1 MSLSRCVALMWKE
14 LLEFRRDRVVVLF
27 ILYAFTVDLLADAG
41 HRMALHNA
49 GLGVLDQDR
58 SAASRELVGRF
69 PEPYFRHGPAPRDAD
84 EIVRG
89 LDSGDDMVGVVVPSG
104 FEAELARGERASIQL
119 LLDGSQAIQAALAEA
134 YAREIVAGLSRQ
146 ITLRRLGLAPDAV
159 RALPIIEPALRVRF
173 NPDRNDLFF
182 MLLNSL
188 GMMMSLV
195 AILLSASA
203 LIRERERGTLEQLLV
218 SPLEPWEILLAKTVA
233 STVILLAGAAVGVF
247 GVLFPIFHVPVRGS
261 LVVFFGCAT
270 IFAFAMCGLGM
281 TVASLCRTMPQ
292 VGMVTLLVMTPL
304 LFVSGGWTPVEAMPG
319 WLAGVTLLSPLR
331 WFTDISYG
339 LFLRGA
345 TLSDLV
351 LPIAAMTGLG
361 TVFFV
366 WGALRFRARFR

>member
-1 MSLSRCVALMWKE
+1 MSLSRCFALMWKE
-14 LLEFRRDRVVVLF
+14 LIEFRRDRVVVLF

-41 HRMALHNA
+41 HRIVLRNA

-58 SAASRELVGRF
+58 SAVSRELVGRF
-69 PEPYFRHGPAPRDAD
+69 PEPYFLHEAEPRDVG
-84 EIVRG
+84 EIARG
-89 LDSGDDMVGVVVPSG
+89 LDSGADMVGVVVPSG
-104 FEAELARGERASIQL
+104 FEADLTRGARVSIQL
-119 LLDGSQAIQAALAEA
+119 LVDGSQAIQAALAEA
-134 YAREIVAGLSRQ
+134 YTREIVAGLSTEVILQ
-146 ITLRRLGLAPDAV
+146 RLGLPPDAM
-159 RALPIIEPALRVRF
+159 RRLPIVEPALRVRF
-173 NPDRNDLFF
+173 NPDRNDLHF

-203 LIRERERGTLEQLLV
+203 LIRERERGTIEQLLV
-218 SPLEPWEILLAKTVA
+218 SPLEPWEILLAKTAA
-233 STVILLAGAAVGVF
+233 STIVLLLGAAIAVF

-292 VGMVTLLVMTPL
+292 VGMVTLVVMTPL
-304 LFVSGGWTPVEAMPG
+304 LFVSGGWTPVEAMPT
-319 WLAGVTLLSPLR
+319 WLNALTTLSPLR
-331 WFTDISYG
+331 WFTNISYG

-345 TLSDLV
+345 TLSDL
-351 LPIAAMTGLG
+351 LPSIAAMASIGAL
-361 TVFFV
+361 FFL

>member
-41 HRMALHNA
+41 HRMVLHHA
-49 GLGVLDQDR
+49 GLGVLDHDR
-58 SAASRELVGRF
+58 SAVSRELAGRF
-69 PEPYFRHGPAPRDAD
+69 LAPYFWQRPAPRDAE
-84 EIVRG
+84 EIVCQ
-89 LDSGDDMVGVVVPSG
+89 LDSGEDMAGVVVPSG
-104 FEAELARGERASIQL
+104 FEADLVRGKQTSIQL
-119 LLDGSQAIQAALAEA
+119 LVDGSQAIQAALAEA
-134 YAREIVAGLSRQ
+134 YTHEVVAGLSEE
-146 ITLRRLGLAPDAV
+146 IILRRLGLAPDAV
-159 RALPIIEPALRVRF
+159 RTLPVIEPALRVRF
-173 NPDRNDLFF
+173 NPDRNDLHF

-203 LIRERERGTLEQLLV
+203 LIRERERGTIEQLLV
-218 SPLEPWEILLAKTVA
+218 SPLEPWEILLAKTAA
-233 STVILLAGAAVGVF
+233 STVVLLAGAAVGVF
-247 GVLFPIFHVPVRGS
+247 GVLFPVFHVPVRGS

-304 LFVSGGWTPVEAMPG
+304 LFVSGGWTPVEAMPT
-319 WLAGVTLLSPLR
+319 WLNALTTLSPLR
-331 WFTDISYG
+331 WFTNIAYG

-345 TLSDLV
+345 TFSDL
-351 LPIAAMTGLG
+351 LPSVTAMAGIG